1 MAFVLKAGVIFAMG
15 SVGIV
20 SIVFAVATESSACH
34 VQNSH
39 AAHRRMHNI
48 VTAYEYYCGCGA

>member
-48 VTAYEYYCGCGA
+48 VTAL